1 MSDREF
7 LLVTE
12 YFHPDTASTGQLMTE
27 LAVGLRQRGLD
38 VRVLTSQPNYHSG
51 DNERQPYRDVHEGVP
66 VRRIKAPQVR
76 QASLAR
82 RLCNWA
88 IFDVWVAAVLLV
100 SSPDKEPEVL
110 FPAITPGLSVLLSA
124 VCRLRGWPYTYI
136 CYDLYP
142 DQATEL
148 GYLKR
153 GGVIDRIWGRLT
165 AWSLRGAKRIVSNG
179 PAMTERLIA
188 TANGALDPDKI
199 ALIHNW
205 EDPEY
210 IKPREK
216 SDNWFSEEH
225 DLVEPFVILYSGNIS
240 GFHDLETVVEAVA
253 QIEDEVVFQVIGEGE
268 TKDEVVQRA
277 EELGVRGEAVRF
289 LPYQPYED
297 LPYSLTSG
305 DVSLV
310 TVRKGFEGVCVSSKL
325 YTAMAAGDPV
335 LTIAQPDDD
344 ETRIVREHD
353 AGIQVEQGDA
363 EGVVTA
369 VRRWLDNPDL
379 VERQGNNAREALET
393 QYAKEVVLDEYYDLL
408 TGAAATD
415 ETREATSMETEA
427 TTGGG

>member
-1 MSDREF
+1 
-7 LLVTE
+7 
-12 YFHPDTASTGQLMTE
+12 
-27 LAVGLRQRGLD
+27 
-38 VRVLTSQPNYHSG
+38 
-51 DNERQPYRDVHEGVP
+51 
-66 VRRIKAPQVR
+66 
-76 QASLAR
+76 
-82 RLCNWA
+82 
-88 IFDVWVAAVLLV
+88 VAAVLLV